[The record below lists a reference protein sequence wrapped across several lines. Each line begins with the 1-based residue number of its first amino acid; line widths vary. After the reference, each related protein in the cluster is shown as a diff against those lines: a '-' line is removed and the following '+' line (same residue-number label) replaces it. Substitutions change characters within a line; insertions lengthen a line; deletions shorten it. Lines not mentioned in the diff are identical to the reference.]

1 MNDGEKVDLFCD
13 WHWDNE
19 CNLVAVTRKGL
30 FNQRCILLL
39 LFLFTLAFLGGDLC
53 L

>member
-1 MNDGEKVDLFCD
+1 MYDGEKVDLFCD
-13 WHWDNE
+13 WQWDNE

-30 FNQRCILLL
+30 FDQRCMFLL
-39 LFLFTLAFLGGDLC
+39 LFTLALLGGDLC